1 MNIAI
6 ISRGVSLYSTKSLF
20 KAGEKHKHL
29 IEVID
34 PNYCS
39 LSIENEKPVV
49 RFHEDIVDDL
59 DAIIPRIGASNTFY
73 GSTLVRHFESM
84 GVFST
89 VSASAILQT
98 RDKWTCSQLLS
109 KAGVPIPKT
118 ILGFSPQAK
127 SLLSH
132 FENQPVIIKILEG
145 THGNGVILAETYVS
159 ALSTI
164 ETLMT
169 AGVKFLLQEYISE
182 SKGTDLRVIV
192 VDGEVVAA
200 MKRESQEGDFR
211 SNLHRGGTSKNIK
224 LTSEEESV
232 ALKAAKAMKLGVCG
246 VDLLQSNKGPLV
258 LEINSSPGLE
268 GIETTTGINISK
280 KIISYI
286 ERNKKV

>member
-6 ISRGVSLYSTKSLF
+6 LSRGLSLYSTQSIF
-20 KAGEKHKHL
+20 KAGESHNHTM
-29 IEVID
+29 EVID
-34 PNYCS
+34 PNSCT
-39 LSIENEKPVV
+39 LAIENGKSIV
-49 RFHEDIVDDL
+49 RFHGDIVDDL
-59 DAIIPRIGASNTFY
+59 DAIIPRIGASNTYY

-109 KAGVPIPKT
+109 KANVPIPKT
-118 ILGFSPQAK
+118 VLGYSPEAEP
-127 SLLSH
+127 LLSM

-164 ETLMT
+164 ETLKT
-169 AGVKFLLQEYISE
+169 AGIKFLLQEYISE
-182 SKGTDLRVIV
+182 SKGTDIRVII

-200 MKRESQEGDFR
+200 MKRQSKSGDFR
-211 SNLHRGGTSKNIK
+211 SNLHRGGSSLTVK
-224 LTSEEESV
+224 LSSEEENTAIKS
-232 ALKAAKAMKLGVCG
+232 AKAMQLGVCG
-246 VDLLQSNKGPLV
+246 VDLLQSKRGPLV

-268 GIETTTGINISK
+268 GIENTTGIDISK

-286 ERNKKV
+286 ERNKS